1 MSSTTS
7 SVSQPQPQQPSFLSQ
22 NKYPILVLAYLTVT
36 GLAFARINRQPYPRS
51 MKAEQYETVF
61 KGTTLGAVLIGVG
74 LGGGLGM
81 RRSESMRGSG
91 AGE

>member
-1 MSSTTS
+1 MFSMTSST
-7 SVSQPQPQQPSFLSQ
+7 SQPQSQSDSFLAQ
-22 NKYPILVLAYLTVT
+22 NKYPILALAYLTVT
-36 GLAFARINRQPYPRS
+36 GLAFARISRQPYPRS

-81 RRSESMRGSG
+81 RRSESIRGSG
-91 AGE
+91 ANS